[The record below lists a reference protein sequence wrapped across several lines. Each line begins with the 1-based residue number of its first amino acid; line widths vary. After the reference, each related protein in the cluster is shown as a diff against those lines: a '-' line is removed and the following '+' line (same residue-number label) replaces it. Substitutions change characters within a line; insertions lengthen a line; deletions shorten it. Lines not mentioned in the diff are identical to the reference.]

1 MNCCT
6 RACHQVSKRGFPAAA
21 LDMRPTQGVSAMPS
35 GRGNMKRILVSLFA
49 ILFLVGCADSHQL
62 IRHDSAAA
70 GRLTAADSIY
80 IAVSADGVYGPG
92 LRGRLLYPMPR
103 ARTPARRKLLTLR
116 HEPSRA
122 HSRCRIYVCRLK
134 PVCKKI
140 GQSLALRAESIY
152 AGLGRTLRKDCNCL
166 LQLA

>member
-1 MNCCT
+1 
-6 RACHQVSKRGFPAAA
+6 
-21 LDMRPTQGVSAMPS
+21 
-35 GRGNMKRILVSLFA
+35 MKRILVSLFA

-103 ARTPARRKLLTLR
+103 ARTPARRKLLTLKALFG
-116 HEPSRA
+116 HIVILEPAGSAVPRA
-122 HSRCRIYVCRLK
+122 GSE
-134 PVCKKI
+134 
-140 GQSLALRAESIY
+140 A
-152 AGLGRTLRKDCNCL
+152 
-166 LQLA
+166 